1 MHHNHNNFGAP
12 NVHGSNHQNINQM
25 LLHMC
30 GLIYLF
36 IYLFFEKDVW
46 SHFNKKNKIYVS
58 FVRSIERSKTKLLKD
73 FT

>member
-36 IYLFFEKDVW
+36 IYLFLRKMCGL
-46 SHFNKKNKIYVS
+46 ILI
-58 FVRSIERSKTKLLKD
+58 RKTKFMYLLLGLLRDQKQNY
-73 FT
+73 

>member
-36 IYLFFEKDVW
+36 IYFFFLRKMCGL
-46 SHFNKKNKIYVS
+46 ILI
-58 FVRSIERSKTKLLKD
+58 RKTKFMYLLLGLLRDQKQNY
-73 FT
+73 

>member
-36 IYLFFEKDVW
+36 IYFFFLRKMCGL
-46 SHFNKKNKIYVS
+46 ILI
-58 FVRSIERSKTKLLKD
+58 RKTKFMSLLLGLLRDQKQNY
-73 FT
+73 